1 MTCDQ
6 ARAAFSDLYDEV
18 LSGAPLVTIT
28 QHLASCPACRA
39 EWGSFRK
46 AMQAVGDLG
55 AVEPSPGFAARV
67 RQRAEEPTR
76 WQRALRWLFLPLR
89 VKLPIQAVALI
100 LAAFASLLL
109 YQRSP
114 ELRRATS
121 FLYQVPSAPVAP
133 KAPAPPAPST
143 AGEPARKDET
153 PAPTADAL
161 KTRPAERVAPPAAT
175 VAPPLASVQAEQPRG
190 PSAPG
195 GEVKELGKTAPPSEF
210 PKTEESSRDLRAK
223 AAEPGVVTRQ
233 PQQAPPAPAAPG
245 GAVVPAQPSTK
256 SLATPPSPPR
266 ASAPPAPSAPPIQA
280 APSSKLERERG
291 VASTPTGT
299 ADQLYSAALADLG
312 RQSYDRGIENLR
324 TFIQQ
329 NPRDARLPE
338 ARLRLADAYVSLSRY
353 SDAIPEYEALVREFP
368 TSPLIPAALYRQ
380 AQARLALGDP
390 GGCQA
395 LRDVADRYPQT
406 PEAALAQD
414 TISTRC
420 R

>member
-46 AMQAVGDLG
+46 AMQAVGALG

-76 WQRALRWLFLPLR
+76 WQRALRWLFLPLY
-89 VKLPIQAVALI
+89 VKVPIQALALI
-100 LAAFASLLL
+100 LVAFASLML

-121 FLYQVPSAPVAP
+121 FLHQVPSPPVAP
-133 KAPAPPAPST
+133 KAPPAPAPST
-143 AGEPARKDET
+143 AAGPARKEEAS
-153 PAPTADAL
+153 APTADAL
-161 KTRPAERVAPPAAT
+161 KTREAGQLAPPAAT
-175 VAPPLASVQAEQPRG
+175 VAPPLTSVQAEQPRG

-195 GEVKELGKTAPPSEF
+195 GEVKELGKTAPPSEL
-210 PKTEESSRDLRAK
+210 PKIEESSRDLRAK
-223 AAEPGVVTRQ
+223 VAEPGAVTRQ
-233 PQQAPPAPAAPG
+233 VPQTAPAPAAP
-245 GAVVPAQPSTK
+245 A
-256 SLATPPSPPR
+256 
-266 ASAPPAPSAPPIQA
+266 APSASPVQA
-280 APSSKLERERG
+280 APPSKVERERRI
-291 VASTPTGT
+291 ASTPTGT
-299 ADQLYSAALADLG
+299 GDQLYSAALADLD
-312 RQSYDRGIENLR
+312 RQSYDRAIEGLR

-329 NPRDARLPE
+329 NPRDSRIPE
-338 ARLRLADAYVSLSRY
+338 ARLRLADAYVAQHRY
-353 SDAIPEYEALVREFP
+353 QEAIPEYGALAREFP

-414 TISTRC
+414 TVSTRC